1 MRSKKKQRRRYRKYT
16 QLSSVMHGMDAYKER
31 LNEDNKFDS
40 SSIRNIN
47 KQLNAHIQNKRNA
60 QKMDISGHLS
70 DVTKRKKVAAVN
82 YQPRSNE
89 AEIKLKKYID
99 IVTNSETDFQDF
111 IHTEL
116 IHMIVNEVMLK
127 QDYRKLLSQ
136 CQSFQ

>member
-1 MRSKKKQRRRYRKYT
+1 
-16 QLSSVMHGMDAYKER
+16 MHGIDAYKEH

-40 SSIRNIN
+40 TSIRNIN

-70 DVTKRKKVAAVN
+70 DMTKRKKVTSMN

-111 IHTEL
+111 IHTDL
-116 IHMIVNEVMLK
+116 IHKIVNEVMLK
-127 QDYRKLLSQ
+127 QDYRKFVSQ
-136 CQSFQ
+136 